1 MNINKKTK
9 KKIIIVVSILLVIAI
24 AVAGVLIARDYF
36 DKEEVTLNTIA
47 TEDIFETVNATGAV
61 TSGSAVE
68 YKVGAIATVKEVFV
82 KVGDHV
88 NKGDIL
94 ATFDTS
100 GIDEQIAS
108 MQGTYNDAVNSYNEA
123 VASNKEAQAKL
134 NDVNLQV
141 ANLENEIAQLEKDIT
156 ADNAS
161 IDGADALV
169 SAVDKITQIASD
181 FSVDTAQAEAIVN
194 IVVDEVK
201 SAVAQGDVDID
212 ALVENVKD
220 ALQNAVDNGTISVS
234 DSAKMI
240 DEIVAVIKTIDFDS
254 MVNDVK
260 NNNSVDL
267 VTKKLELAV
276 LNAQKQIYSLAADGS
291 YIETQEKLVE
301 TAKSALDTIKASKQ
315 QLAAGWVASVDGVI
329 TECNVVAGAQTS
341 LLTTG
346 IKLEN
351 MDTMTATISLTEYDV
366 HKVKVG
372 MPAKITT
379 AYGTYEGEVATVA
392 PVATGGGGSS
402 ILDSVGSIAGIS
414 GLSSLTQSGAGVEC
428 TVTVLNPDSY
438 IIVGFDADVEIQV
451 GEYIDVPCVPIESI
465 VLEKTGTYVYKYNEA
480 DSTVTKTMI
489 KTGAISDSSYEVT
502 NGLEIGDKIV
512 ATPSTAY
519 EEETFD
525 VRVVDKLSADKK

>member
-1 MNINKKTK
+1 MNTKNKKR
-9 KKIIIVVSILLVIAI
+9 IIIIVSILLVVAI
-24 AVAGVLIARDYF
+24 AVAGVLFARSYLE
-36 DKEEVTLNTIA
+36 KEEVTLNTIS
-47 TEDIFETVNATGAV
+47 TESIYETVSATGAV
-61 TSGSAVE
+61 TSGASVE

-82 KVGDHV
+82 KVGDRV

-100 GIDEQIAS
+100 SIDQQIAS
-108 MQGTYNDAVNSYNEA
+108 MQGTYDDALASYNEA

-134 NDVNLQV
+134 NDVNLQI
-141 ANLENEIAQLEKDIT
+141 ANLENEIARLEKDVT
-156 ADNAS
+156 VDNSS
-161 IDGADALV
+161 IDEADALV
-169 SAVDKITQIASD
+169 SAVDKISQIASN
-181 FSVDTAQAEAIVN
+181 FSVDTSQAEIIVN

-201 SAVAQGDVDID
+201 NTISQGEVDVEILAD
-212 ALVENVKD
+212 NVKK
-220 ALQNAVDNGTISVS
+220 ALQTAIDNGTINIS
-234 DSAKMI
+234 DAGKMI
-240 DEIVAVIKTIDFDS
+240 DEIVVVIKAIDFDAL
-254 MVNDVK
+254 VNDVK
-260 NNNSVDL
+260 TNNSVDL

-276 LNAQKQIYSLAADGS
+276 LNAQKNIYSLTANGS
-291 YIETQEKLVE
+291 YLETQEKLVD

-329 TECNVVAGAQTS
+329 TECNIVAGAQTS

-379 AYGTYEGEVATVA
+379 AYGSYEGEVATVA

-428 TVTVLNPDSY
+428 TVTVLNPDNY

-451 GEYIDVPCVPIESI
+451 GEHIDVPCVPIESI
-465 VLEKTGTYVYKYNEA
+465 ILEKTGTYVYKYNEV

-489 KTGAISDSSYEVT
+489 KTGAVSDSSYEIT

-512 ATPSTAY
+512 ATPSTMY

-525 VRVVDKLSADKK
+525 VRVVDKLSTDKK

>member
-1 MNINKKTK
+1 MKINKKTK
-9 KKIIIVVSILLVIAI
+9 KKIIIAISVLLVVAI
-24 AVAGVLIARDYF
+24 AVAGILIARNYLN
-36 DKEEVTLNTIA
+36 KEEVTLNTIA
-47 TEDIFETVNATGAV
+47 TEDIFETVSATGAV
-61 TSGSAVE
+61 TSGASVE
-68 YKVGAIATVKEVFV
+68 YKVGAVATVKEVFV
-82 KVGDHV
+82 KVGDNV
-88 NKGDIL
+88 KKGDIL

-100 GIDEQIAS
+100 SIDAQITS
-108 MQGTYNDAVNSYNEA
+108 MQSTYNDAVASYNEA

-134 NDVNLQV
+134 NDVSLQI
-141 ANLENEIAQLEKDIT
+141 ANIENEIAKLEKET
-156 ADNAS
+156 SADNSS

-181 FSVDTAQAEAIVN
+181 FSIDSSQAEAVVN
-194 IVVDEVK
+194 IVVSEINK
-201 SAVAQGDVDID
+201 AVTQGNVDMDTLTSNIEN
-212 ALVENVKD
+212 ALND
-220 ALQNAVDNGTISVS
+220 AVDKGTINVT

-240 DEIVAVIKTIDFDS
+240 KEIVAVIESVDLDS
-254 MVNDVK
+254 IANDVK
-260 NNNSVDL
+260 NNSSVDL

-276 LNAQKQIYSLAADGS
+276 LNAQKQIYSLTADDS
-291 YIETQEKLVE
+291 YLNTQQKLVE

-379 AYGTYEGEVATVA
+379 AYGSYEGEVATVA

-414 GLSSLTQSGAGVEC
+414 GLSSLTQAGAGVEC

-451 GEYIDVPCVPIESI
+451 GEHINVPCVPIESI
-465 VLEKTGTYVYKYNEA
+465 VLEKTGTYVYKFNEA

-512 ATPSTAY
+512 ATPSTTY
-519 EEETFD
+519 EEESFE
-525 VRVVDKLSADKK
+525 VRVVDKLSTDKK